1 MILSLVS
8 IQHRNTSDFFI
19 LIAVQSYIY
28 FLGVASAKQHF
39 PRIIAGMCIAFIYL
53 MVSL

>member
-19 LIAVQSYIY
+19 LIAVQSIY
-28 FLGVASAKQHF
+28 FLGVASAKQFF